1 MPVRHIDPED
11 KREPRRFV
19 ALEHELFGSEPL
31 FVPEIASDVEK
42 RLRGRS
48 LRSTRLSRPARGLRL
63 LPDVPIRGVR
73 RQLLRRA
80 LPHRVA
86 RGPRGRPPRRPPA
99 GQEALGRGR
108 RAAALGLQRDRPH
121 GILFAEWTGRRRGG
135 FWWGKRYRRAGLI
148 AIGVRDAH
156 PGKHIGQ
163 ALAATLYRRYED
175 LGLPTTW
182 PRGASPKSFGGR
194 GRVLYHAYDKP
205 LG

>member
-1 MPVRHIDPED
+1 MDGET
-11 KREPRRFV
+11 
-19 ALEHELFGSEPL
+19 A
-31 FVPEIASDVEK
+31 
-42 RLRGRS
+42 
-48 LRSTRLSRPARGLRL
+48 
-63 LPDVPIRGVR
+63 
-73 RQLLRRA
+73 
-80 LPHRVA
+80 
-86 RGPRGRPPRRPPA
+86 
-99 GQEALGRGR
+99 
-108 RAAALGLQRDRPH
+108 
-121 GILFAEWTGRRRGG
+121 GG